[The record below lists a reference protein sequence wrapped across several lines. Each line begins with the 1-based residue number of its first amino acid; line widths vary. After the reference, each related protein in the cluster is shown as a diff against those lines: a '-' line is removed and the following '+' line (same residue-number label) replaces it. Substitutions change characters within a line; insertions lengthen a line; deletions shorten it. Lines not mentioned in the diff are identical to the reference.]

1 MMLSLLRGS
10 IDRRHHV
17 SRSPGDIG
25 LKNHRPDD
33 RDRIRARV
41 NHGGHIL

>member
-1 MMLSLLRGS
+1 MMLSLLHGF

-25 LKNHRPDD
+25 LKYHCPDD
-33 RDRIRARV
+33 RDGIGTRTH
-41 NHGGHIL
+41 HGGHIP